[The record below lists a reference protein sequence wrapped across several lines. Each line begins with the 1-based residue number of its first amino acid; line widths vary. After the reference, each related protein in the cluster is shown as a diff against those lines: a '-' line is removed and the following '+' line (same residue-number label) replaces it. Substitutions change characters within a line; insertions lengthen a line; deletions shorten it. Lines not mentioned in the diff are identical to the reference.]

1 LVPTTMGTTCYFS
14 PERFEPDAHAEPSL
28 GVDEEVVR
36 LDVEVRDAAGVQME
50 EAHEAPR
57 SHLGQRRLGEP
68 AAPSVLVED
77 GVQVIVRF
85 LVSVRL
91 SGPISIIDFWYRLLK
106 WADTKNLLD
115 Y

>member
-1 LVPTTMGTTCYFS
+1 MGTTCYFS
-14 PERFEPDAHAEPSL
+14 PERFKPDAHTEPSL

-68 AAPSVLVED
+68 AAPSAPAED

-91 SGPISIIDFWYRLLK
+91 SGPIQKICLIISIGDCY
-106 WADTKNLLD
+106 
-115 Y
+115 

>member
-1 LVPTTMGTTCYFS
+1 MRIIYDSASEGFLVPTTMGTTCYFS
-14 PERFEPDAHAEPSL
+14 AERFEPDAHAEPYL

-36 LDVEVRDAAGVQME
+36 FDVEVRDAAGVQMEE

-68 AAPSVLVED
+68 AAPSEPAED

-85 LVSVRL
+85 LVSLRL
-91 SGPISIIDFWYRLLK
+91 SGPIPIINF
-106 WADTKNLLD
+106 
-115 Y
+115 

>member
-1 LVPTTMGTTCYFS
+1 MGTTYYFS

-28 GVDEEVVR
+28 GVDKEVVR
-36 LDVEVRDAAGVQME
+36 LDVKVRDAAGVQME
-50 EAHEAPR
+50 EAHEAPH

-68 AAPSVLVED
+68 TAPSVPVED

-91 SGPISIIDFWYRLLK
+91 SGPIPIINF
-106 WADTKNLLD
+106 
-115 Y
+115 

>member
-1 LVPTTMGTTCYFS
+1 VPTTMGTTCYFS

-57 SHLGQRRLGEP
+57 PAPARGTRSPFRASGGRRTC
-68 AAPSVLVED
+68 D
-77 GVQVIVRF
+77 C
-85 LVSVRL
+85 
-91 SGPISIIDFWYRLLK
+91 
-106 WADTKNLLD
+106 
-115 Y
+115 